1 MRRTLLAAM
10 LFTTGSVFLV
20 AQDAAQIEA
29 GRKVFGEKKC
39 SQCHQAEGR
48 GNKMYPLAG
57 VAAKMSDADLR
68 LWLTS
73 PAQMEAKLK
82 QQPKLKMSTKR
93 QPLTENDVN
102 VLLAYIK
109 SLK

>member
-1 MRRTLLAAM
+1 MLLTAGSTLL
-10 LFTTGSVFLV
+10 L
-20 AQDAAQIEA
+20 AQDAAQIDA
-29 GRKVFGEKKC
+29 GRKVFAEKKC

-68 LWLTS
+68 LWLTN

-93 QPLTENDVN
+93 QPLTDNDVN
-102 VLLAYIK
+102 VLVAYIK